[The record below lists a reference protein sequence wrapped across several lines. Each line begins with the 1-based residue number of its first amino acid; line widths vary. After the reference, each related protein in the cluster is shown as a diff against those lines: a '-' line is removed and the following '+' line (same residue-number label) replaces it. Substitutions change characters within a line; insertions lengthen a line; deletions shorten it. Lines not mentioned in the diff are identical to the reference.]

1 MDSLFLRERER
12 EREKERERERATVKS
27 TQYSPLIEPN
37 LKSTNFSFNPNF
49 LTFEISDVAELMV
62 YDVLN
67 AKNLAFR
74 TPDV

>member
-1 MDSLFLRERER
+1 M
-12 EREKERERERATVKS
+12 KS
-27 TQYSPLIEPN
+27 TQYSPLIELD

-49 LTFEISDVAELMV
+49 LTVEISDLAELMV

-67 AKNLAFR
+67 AENLAFR